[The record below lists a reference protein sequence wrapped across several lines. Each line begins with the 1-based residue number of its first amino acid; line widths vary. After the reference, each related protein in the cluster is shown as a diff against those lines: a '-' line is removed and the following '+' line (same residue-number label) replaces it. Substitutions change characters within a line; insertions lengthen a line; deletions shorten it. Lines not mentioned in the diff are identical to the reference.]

1 MRVAPSSWSLSFV
14 TAALFAL
21 LTTPALAE
29 APDGADGAKPAA
41 PVATTSGDPS
51 ALEAESAPKAAKPCQ
66 IAIMSLQTKGL
77 PPEQA
82 HVPEL
87 LSDSMATEIASATS
101 CRVITQADIMEM
113 LDFEATKA
121 ACAEGSESCLA
132 EIGGALGVER
142 VIGGSL
148 GVLGSSFKLQIKLQ
162 NVAQGRVEKRVDRT
176 IKGDPELLDLAARNA
191 ARELFDL
198 PPLDESAIGAKSAA
212 AGAQDRNGDSS
223 STKGEATA
231 DEGGGFGMVLLGA
244 GIVAGVVGVVVA
256 VVGAGLFGWVEASVA
271 SPSIPHFGLPRNTL
285 FLIDAS
291 GVGLLAAGV
300 GLALVGTGVAVAG
313 GMME

>member
-1 MRVAPSSWSLSFV
+1 MRRALSSLFPSLALVVVVGLTVTVARADDAPDAVASDSAAKAAT
-14 TAALFAL
+14 TAAA
-21 LTTPALAE
+21 T
-29 APDGADGAKPAA
+29 ADSAA
-41 PVATTSGDPS
+41 
-51 ALEAESAPKAAKPCQ
+51 AAKPCQ

-113 LDFEATKA
+113 LDFEAQKA
-121 ACAEGSESCLA
+121 ACSEASESCLA

-148 GVLGSSFKLQIKLQ
+148 GMLGSSFKLQIKLQ

-176 IKGDPELLDLAARNA
+176 IKGDAELLDLAARNA

-198 PPLDESAIGAKSAA
+198 PPISDGADGS
-212 AGAQDRNGDSS
+212 AGATTTAGGEGQGQGDGAAS
-223 STKGEATA
+223 STAGPGAP
-231 DEGGGFGMVLLGA
+231 DEGGGFGMVLLGS
-244 GIVAGVVGVVVA
+244 GIAVGALGLVAA
-256 VVGAGLFGWVEASVA
+256 LVGAGLFGYVEASVMTTA
-271 SPSIPHFGLPRNTL
+271 VPRVTHDRQML
-285 FLIDAS
+285 WIMDLA
-291 GVGLLAAGV
+291 GVGVLGV
-300 GLALVGTGVAVAG
+300 GLAIALVGGGVAAAG
-313 GMME
+313 AVME